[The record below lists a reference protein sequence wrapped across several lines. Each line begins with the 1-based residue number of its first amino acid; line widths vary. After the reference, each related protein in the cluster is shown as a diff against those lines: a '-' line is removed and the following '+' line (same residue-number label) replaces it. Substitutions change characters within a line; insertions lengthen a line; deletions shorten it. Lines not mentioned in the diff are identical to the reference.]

1 MKRGRF
7 EPRVVVNDQLTKNEL
22 KVLNTHSIPKKNGEY
37 KTIREIAEE
46 AGLSVQ
52 TTLRHLA
59 TLELYVKDNKEVQ
72 E

>member
-7 EPRVVVNDQLTKNEL
+7 EPRVIVNDRLTKNEL
-22 KVLNTHSIPKKNGEY
+22 KVLNTHSVPKKNGEW
-37 KTIREIAEE
+37 KTVKEIADE

-59 TLELYVKDNKEVQ
+59 TLELYVNDNQ
-72 E
+72 EE

>member
-7 EPRVVVNDQLTKNEL
+7 EPRKIVNDRLTKNEL
-22 KVLNTHSIPKKNGEY
+22 KVLNTHSVPKKNGEW
-37 KTIREIAEE
+37 KTVKEIADE

-59 TLELYVKDNKEVQ
+59 TLELYVNDNQ
-72 E
+72 EE